1 MFRSEILAERMHD
14 VIEAARAIVNE
25 ARISLQERGLELR
38 AVDSASVAMVSLRMD
53 ASAFELYQVTP
64 GEIGIDLVRLED
76 ALSSA
81 GKSELVKME
90 LLEDER
96 KLKIGIGS
104 LSYTLGLINPEAL
117 QRETKIPELDLP
129 ASVTIPGAE
138 LRRAIKASELV
149 SDHVVLGVRDDVFY
163 MDARGDVDT
172 LSFTMPSSELLD
184 MKPGEARS
192 LFSLDY
198 LSAMSRSFGRAPAVK
213 LEIGIDY
220 PLRISFWL
228 NEVHVS
234 YLLAP
239 RIEEE

>member
-25 ARISLQERGLELR
+25 ARISLQERRLELK
-38 AVDSASVAMVSLRMD
+38 AIDSASVAMVSLRID
-53 ASAFELYQVTP
+53 ASAFELYQATP

-81 GKSELVKME
+81 GKNELVKME

-96 KLKIGIGS
+96 KLKIRIGS

-117 QRETKIPELDLP
+117 QREPKIPELDLP

-149 SDHVVLGVRDDVFY
+149 SDHVVLGVSDDVFY

-172 LSFTMPSSELLD
+172 LSFTMPGSELLD

-192 LFSLDY
+192 MFSLEY
-198 LSAMSRSFGRAPAVK
+198 LSAMSRVFGRAPAVK

-220 PLRISFWL
+220 PLQISFWL
-228 NEVHVS
+228 NDVNVR

>member
-25 ARISLQERGLELR
+25 ARISLQERGLELK
-38 AVDSASVAMVSLRMD
+38 AINSASVAMVSLRID

-96 KLKIGIGS
+96 KLKIRIGS
-104 LSYTLGLINPEAL
+104 LSYTLGLIDPGTL
-117 QRETKIPELDLP
+117 QREPKIPELDLP

-192 LFSLDY
+192 MFSLEY
-198 LSAMSRSFGRAPAVK
+198 LSAMSRVFGRAPAVK

-220 PLRISFWL
+220 PLQISFWL
-228 NEVHVS
+228 NEAHVS